1 MKQKKQLHI
10 IIRNKDIGEWVMSNY
25 NIGSRVKRLRL
36 ESGLSQEQLALKSDI
51 TTVYLGQIER
61 NEKNPTVKLVERIAN
76 ALGLSLSEFFDDRDR
91 VAEHDKILNSII
103 FELKDLS
110 DDEKSE
116 MLKIIRQ
123 VLKFIVV

>member
-1 MKQKKQLHI
+1 
-10 IIRNKDIGEWVMSNY
+10 MSNY

-116 MLKIIRQ
+116 MLKLIRQ
-123 VLKFIVV
+123 VLKFKVV

>member
-1 MKQKKQLHI
+1 
-10 IIRNKDIGEWVMSNY
+10 MSYY
-25 NIGSRVKRLRL
+25 NMGSRIKNLRL

-76 ALGLSLSEFFDDRDR
+76 ALGLSLSELFDDRNR

-110 DDEKSE
+110 DDEKGE
-116 MLKIIRQ
+116 MLKLIRQ
-123 VLKFIVV
+123 VLKFKVV

>member
-1 MKQKKQLHI
+1 MYKKQLHI
-10 IIRNKDIGEWVMSNY
+10 IIYYKDLGECIMSNY
-25 NIGSRVKRLRL
+25 NIGSRIKSLRM

-76 ALGLSLSEFFDDRDR
+76 ALGLSLSELFSDNDR
-91 VAEHDKILNSII
+91 VAEHDKLLNSII

-110 DDEKSE
+110 DDEKGE
-116 MLKIIRQ
+116 MLKLIRQ
-123 VLKFIVV
+123 VLKFKVV

>member
-1 MKQKKQLHI
+1 
-10 IIRNKDIGEWVMSNY
+10 MSYY
-25 NIGSRVKRLRL
+25 NIGSRIKNLRL

-51 TTVYLGQIER
+51 TRVYLGQIER

-76 ALGLSLSEFFDDRDR
+76 ALGLSLSELFDDRNR

-110 DDEKSE
+110 DDEKGE
-116 MLKIIRQ
+116 MLKLIRQ
-123 VLKFIVV
+123 VLKFKVV

>member
-1 MKQKKQLHI
+1 MKHKKQLHI

-116 MLKIIRQ
+116 MLKLIRQ
-123 VLKFIVV
+123 VLKFKVV

>member
-1 MKQKKQLHI
+1 
-10 IIRNKDIGEWVMSNY
+10 MSNY

-61 NEKNPTVKLVERIAN
+61 NEKNPTVKLVERRAN

-116 MLKIIRQ
+116 MLKLIRQ
-123 VLKFIVV
+123 VLKFKVVWFGSANYIYLICLKMKKSGA

>member
-116 MLKIIRQ
+116 MLKLIRQ
-123 VLKFIVV
+123 VLKFKVV